1 MRSECVLC
9 VCHFA
14 LMGSWLNKHSWS
26 LEIVFPFTL
35 TAMIRPLGTC
45 LILSTTP
52 YAPLPSSEICSRSS
66 AFTSKFC
73 TNGGQVPVD
82 TKPTERGISHV
93 SLKPCKSLLH
103 DAAGY
108 FLIFFCFQ
116 LFKHE
121 KKRNLFDLWPTR
133 TENEQPAL
141 PMENS
146 TYLRS
151 LK

>member
-82 TKPTERGISHV
+82 TKPTGRGISHV

-108 FLIFFCFQ
+108 FLIFFVSNCSNTRKKEISLTCGQ
-116 LFKHE
+116 LE
-121 KKRNLFDLWPTR
+121 QR
-133 TENEQPAL
+133 TSSQPCQWKIPL
-141 PMENS
+141 IWGV
-146 TYLRS
+146 
-151 LK
+151 